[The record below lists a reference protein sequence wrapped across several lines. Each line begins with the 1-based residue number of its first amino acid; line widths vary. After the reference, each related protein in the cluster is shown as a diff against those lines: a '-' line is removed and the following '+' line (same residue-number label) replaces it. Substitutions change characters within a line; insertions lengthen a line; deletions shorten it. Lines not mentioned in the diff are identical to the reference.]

1 MSLNITTN
9 NFRQI
14 YNTNSKQY
22 KAAEK
27 DFLAL
32 HRQEVAAMSPEQKMM
47 YELLGGEKAY
57 MQNVMRNYNADGD
70 FTAGGIIV
78 SGMYHGIDGST
89 DRSTWQ
95 QIIPVSEDARQ
106 MMFDNVKKEFI
117 RENGIS
123 NGNTTKRSEVFR
135 QYQLSVKKEERAKG
149 TWTLQQY
156 EGNYRS
162 ALYHAV
168 KAADPNWEAGQPFD
182 TKILDSITR
191 EDIEKNLVQSGNR
204 LVKKSVDYHI

>member
-1 MSLNITTN
+1 
-9 NFRQI
+9 
-14 YNTNSKQY
+14 
-22 KAAEK
+22 
-27 DFLAL
+27 
-32 HRQEVAAMSPEQKMM
+32 MM

-57 MQNVMRNYNADGD
+57 MQNVMKLQFRRRFYRRWHCRAP
-70 FTAGGIIV
+70 
-78 SGMYHGIDGST
+78 GMYHGMDGST

-106 MMFDNVKKEFI
+106 MMFDNVKREFI
-117 RENGIS
+117 KENGIS
-123 NGNTTKRSEVFR
+123 NGNTTKGLKYSDNINS
-135 QYQLSVKKEERAKG
+135 SVKKEDRAKG

-182 TKILDSITR
+182 TKILDNITR
-191 EDIEKNLVQSGNR
+191 EDIEK
-204 LVKKSVDYHI
+204 I